1 MSEIT
6 LNVTSNLKM
15 SDVGKKKWAVRVLKE
30 RMKKVPEKKFD
41 PEQILAEGDDDELP
55 ISEEPIDI
63 SVYPWAD
70 EDDFYE

>member
-15 SDVGKKKWAVRVLKE
+15 SDVGKKKWAVRALKE

-63 SVYPWAD
+63 SVYPWVD